1 MSRRIDNRRLNFVIN
16 KASQP
21 LKRAHREFSRA
32 KSKLVKAIEQEN
44 EKTDRFIYKI
54 ASSPSSLALNGE
66 GIDRGLANLV
76 AVNKRKFL
84 AGAFEEKLEG
94 AYAGVWWSTNEAK
107 DRFSEWTDDQGI
119 FIKKVEDLHSQFLQ
133 FTDERY
139 MKISDGL
146 AVIDPKL
153 LDQMIDAHMEMMHQ
167 LGEIARMTAHLGV
180 AASIFGLP
188 FPQRQ
193 KAAYGGGLENL
204 PEKMEKEYPGL
215 SLISIAAQGKE
226 RVAEA
231 LLEMLYP
238 GESGELLTRCF
249 AVETRKVE
257 VDGVPERKTDRC
269 PAPGEEMEGLPAPAQ
284 PQKPEISKSEAKK
297 KIAEILS
304 PSLGENADRGAKMCL
319 RYLEREEWAEILEA
333 PENLARV
340 VHRHPELHGSLDK
353 IKETLGKETEE
364 MPQERNGVDLVRAL
378 DFSDAVKNE
387 IKGGGMNIR
396 DVKKAIIYGF
406 KLASAKKAIGR
417 AYFPSA
423 VIEGNVKNAMDDG
436 RPGPGPRANEIL
448 EFLKSH
454 GVVST
459 DKNGETMMIN
469 TVESKGQ
476 AHPITPV
483 GDEILS
489 AIKKWLVDFKKET
502 RGKGS

>member
-1 MSRRIDNRRLNFVIN
+1 MARQINRSTLNFVIN

-21 LKRAHREFSRA
+21 LKRANREFSRA

-54 ASSPSSLALNGE
+54 ASSPSSLALNGG

-76 AVNKRKFL
+76 AVNRRKFL

-94 AYAGVWWSTNEAK
+94 AYAGVGWSTNEGK
-107 DRFSEWTDDQGI
+107 DMFSEWTDDQSI

-139 MKISDGL
+139 MKISDAL

-153 LDQMIDAHMEMMHQ
+153 LDQMIGAHMEMMRQ

-204 PEKMEKEYPGL
+204 PEKMEKEYPEL
-215 SLISIAAQGKE
+215 YLMSIAAQGKE

-238 GESGELLTRCF
+238 GESGELLTKCF
-249 AVETRKVE
+249 VVETRK
-257 VDGVPERKTDRC
+257 VDGVPERKTDGC
-269 PAPGEEMEGLPAPAQ
+269 PAPAQ
-284 PQKPEISKSEAKK
+284 TQKPEISKSEARKEM
-297 KIAEILS
+297 AEILS
-304 PSLGENADRGAKMCL
+304 PSLGKNADRGAKMCL
-319 RYLEREEWAEILEA
+319 RHLEKEEWAEILEE

-364 MPQERNGVDLVRAL
+364 MPQKQNGVDLVRAL
-378 DFSDAVKNE
+378 DFSDDVKNE

-406 KLASAKKAIGR
+406 KLASAKKAIGKV
-417 AYFPSA
+417 YFPSA
-423 VIEGNVKNAMDDG
+423 LIEGNVKNAMDDG

-459 DKNGETMMIN
+459 DKNRDTMMIN

-483 GDEILS
+483 GDEILT